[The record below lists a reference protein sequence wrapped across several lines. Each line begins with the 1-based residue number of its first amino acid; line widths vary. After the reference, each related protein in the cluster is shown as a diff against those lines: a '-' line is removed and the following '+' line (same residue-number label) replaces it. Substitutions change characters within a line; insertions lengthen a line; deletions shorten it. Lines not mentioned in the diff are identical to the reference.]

1 MPRSMLKDPAEVAS
15 VQIFGRPAQ
24 PANLSEISR
33 RTGIAKATL
42 SRRRKDPRTMS
53 LAEFAKIAKV
63 LQKTDAEIAE
73 IIRGLMR

>member
-1 MPRSMLKDPAEVAS
+1 MPRSLLKDPAKVAS
-15 VQIFGRPAQ
+15 MQIFGRPAQ

-53 LAEFAKIAKV
+53 LAEFAQIAKV
-63 LQKTDAEIAE
+63 LQKTDAEIAAIVRE
-73 IIRGLMR
+73 MM

>member
-1 MPRSMLKDPAEVAS
+1 MPRSLLKDPAKVAS
-15 VQIFGRPAQ
+15 LQIFGRPAQ

-53 LAEFAKIAKV
+53 LAEFAAIAKV
-63 LQKTDAEIAE
+63 LQKTDAEIAAIVRE
-73 IIRGLMR
+73 MM

>member
-1 MPRSMLKDPAEVAS
+1 MLKDPAEVAS

-33 RTGIAKATL
+33 RTGIANATL

-63 LQKTDAEIAE
+63 LQKTDAEIAAIVRE
-73 IIRGLMR
+73 MM